1 MVLAA
6 FSGVHLPRCLKVTQ
20 SVNLPIDLHVFNM
33 TIITVHF
40 MGTLIIDD
48 DYRVSK
54 LVMEYVAS
62 QSLLII

>member
-1 MVLAA
+1 MVLVA
-6 FSGVHLPRCLKVTQ
+6 FSGVHLPGCLKVTQ
-20 SVNLPIDLHVFNM
+20 SVNLPINLHVFNM